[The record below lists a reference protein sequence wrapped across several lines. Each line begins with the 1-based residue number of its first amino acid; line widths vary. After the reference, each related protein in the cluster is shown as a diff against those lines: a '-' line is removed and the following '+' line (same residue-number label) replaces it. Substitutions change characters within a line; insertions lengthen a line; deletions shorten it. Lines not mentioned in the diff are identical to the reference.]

1 MMNVVDKKDGMS
13 REGSGRVAIMKETGL
28 PNCYTLECNY
38 ASGKR
43 INHLF
48 PKVNLKNNKMEAETN
63 WVNDEKCLYY

>member
-1 MMNVVDKKDGMS
+1 MKVKDKKDGLS
-13 REGSGRVAIMKETGL
+13 REGSGRVSIMKATNEL

-48 PKVNLKNNKMEAETN
+48 PKLNAET
-63 WVNDEKCLYY
+63 